1 MLTTAKQPSETIVL
15 ATSAIDLFRKFR
27 RETAQLVR
35 QADVK
40 ENKALKAL
48 KVAWRKYEY
57 QPDMSVAGL
66 DDKNYENAISAIKGI
81 TYSAKDVA
89 LFSVGLSEFADEEHL
104 SSKAGFFI
112 SALVNNGN
120 ETDYKVF
127 VSHIEEIRGLLKL
140 KISWL
145 GYRNTKNLTIE
156 GNIEAC
162 AGDKMQSGQIIVNGN
177 VRGTGLGNFMEGGR
191 IIVNGNMGTGVGIKM
206 KNGEIIVNGNACAN
220 IGDNMQGGVIRING
234 DVSTGF
240 LVGSSMKGGEI
251 HVSGKLDLRG
261 FDLHIISGK
270 VFHNGKLIAGEK
282 E

>member
-1 MLTTAKQPSETIVL
+1 MLTTAKKPSETIVR
-15 ATSAIDLFRKFR
+15 ATSAIDTFRKFR
-27 RETAQLVR
+27 RETAQSVR
-35 QADVK
+35 LADVK
-40 ENKALKAL
+40 ENEALKAL

-57 QPDMSVAGL
+57 QSDIMGAGPN
-66 DDKNYENAISAIKGI
+66 DENYENAISAIKGI

-89 LFSVGLSEFADEEHL
+89 LFSVGLSEFADEEYL

-120 ETDYKVF
+120 ETEYKVF
-127 VSHIEEIRGLLKL
+127 VPHIEEIRGHLKL
-140 KISWL
+140 KVSWL

-162 AGDKMQSGQIIVNGN
+162 TGDKMQGGQIIVNGN
-177 VRGTGLGNFMEGGR
+177 VRGTELGDFMEGGR

-206 KNGEIIVNGNACAN
+206 KNGEIIINGNVSAN
-220 IGDNMQGGVIRING
+220 IGDNMLGGVIRING
-234 DVSTGF
+234 DVNAGF
-240 LVGSSMKGGEI
+240 LVGESMKGGEI
-251 HVSGKLDLRG
+251 HVNGKLDLRG
-261 FDLHIISGK
+261 FDLHVISGK